1 MAKKK
6 PVETFEDEKILFEL
20 DRRPCR
26 LLRLNPNSMEVTVL
40 MLDEHREF
48 TLPFAHLPKNVK
60 KRIRPL

>member
-1 MAKKK
+1 MAKKRA
-6 PVETFEDEKILFEL
+6 VETYTDDEIVFAL
-20 DRRPCR
+20 DRKPCR

-48 TLPFAHLPKNVK
+48 TLPFAHLPKNIK

>member
-6 PVETFEDEKILFEL
+6 AVEAFTDSEIVFEL
-20 DRRPCR
+20 DRKPCR

-40 MLDEHREF
+40 MLDDRREF
-48 TLPFAHLPKNVK
+48 TLPFAHLPKNIK